1 MQYLFPISIIVML
14 FTRWLFPVMFNVN
27 FIRSADVFLIY
38 LLLIIPRL
46 VFPQTI
52 LIGLKKTR
60 VVLFGSFIEIVLNI
74 SLSLY
79 LMQFYGLV
87 GIALATT
94 IVFVI
99 EKIYLIAYNYFKLQ
113 IKPSE
118 YIPVKFYLIY
128 SLITIIMFVLI
139 DHRIIDIS

>member
-1 MQYLFPISIIVML
+1 
-14 FTRWLFPVMFNVN
+14 
-27 FIRSADVFLIY
+27 
-38 LLLIIPRL
+38 
-46 VFPQTI
+46 
-52 LIGLKKTR
+52 
-60 VVLFGSFIEIVLNI
+60 SFIEIILNI